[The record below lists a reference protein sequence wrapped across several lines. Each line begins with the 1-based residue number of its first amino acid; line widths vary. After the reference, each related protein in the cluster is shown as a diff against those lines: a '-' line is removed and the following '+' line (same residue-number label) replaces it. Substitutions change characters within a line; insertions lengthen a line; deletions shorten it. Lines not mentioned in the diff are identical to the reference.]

1 MRFAYV
7 YKESRVWQGRVM
19 KAIRSILNFAL
30 FVVVVWGAISAVH
43 PFWNKYWLQKQ
54 MEGVAIYGTKNSVED
69 TREFLKKQIE
79 GAGYHVNWDNV
90 AIEKNEENDIS
101 IRMVY
106 RDEIEIFGVSLKT
119 FEFQM
124 DAFAREVEG
133 IF

>member
-1 MRFAYV
+1 MR
-7 YKESRVWQGRVM
+7 
-19 KAIRSILNFAL
+19 AIKSILNFAI
-30 FVVVVWGAISAVH
+30 FVVVVWSAISAAQ

-69 TREFLKKQIE
+69 TRELLQKQIE
-79 GAGYHVNWDNV
+79 EAGYNV
-90 AIEKNEENDIS
+90 DWEKVRIVKDEKNDIS

-106 RDEIEIFGVSLKT
+106 LDEIEIFGVSLKT